1 MNDSYI
7 QIGHTGKPHGITGE
21 LKIVV
26 KERYE
31 RDALQAN
38 VLFLD
43 LKGSP
48 VPFFVED
55 LNIGNAWIVKFEDVD
70 SREHANSISGKGIF
84 LRQTDLL
91 PPEAADPMPNP
102 TTNSW
107 WATISLTTKPARL
120 APSKPFTTLA
130 PRRWPACAIRIGKY
144 WCPCTP
150 TSSWTSGKTSASW
163 SWICRWGFWSCEFRL
178 TFAAW

>member
-7 QIGHTGKPHGITGE
+7 QIGHTGKPHGIAGE

-55 LNIGNAWIVKFEDVD
+55 LSIGNAWIVKLEDVD

-84 LRQTDLL
+84 LRQTDLM
-91 PPEAADPMPNP
+91 PPEAADPDAEPDYELLVGYHLIDNETGP
-102 TTNSW
+102 VGPIEAVYDLGTQ
-107 WATISLTTKPARL
+107 
-120 APSKPFTTLA
+120 TLA
-130 PRRWPACAIRIGKY
+130 GVRYQDREVLVPLHPHLIVDIREDVGELVMDL
-144 WCPCTP
+144 PL
-150 TSSWTSGKTSASW
+150 GLL
-163 SWICRWGFWSCEFRL
+163 EL
-178 TFAAW
+178 